1 MSDKREISYEAFA
14 KWEVELA
21 KGKAKGLKGRYGIT
35 PEDVIDIEQ
44 ELLLHIHIKRSSTS
58 HWKQKNA
65 TDRTIL
71 SRILDNKIRDLIE
84 SAGRQKRKI
93 LLVMESLDQPVPAAG
108 QEELMPLIDQL
119 SDKDAEVDPPN
130 GLRLALS
137 SASQHL
143 TDIQRQV
150 LAHLAEGR
158 NVRETALILGMKR
171 TTLNREIRRM
181 RRTLYEKGLRDYV

>member
-35 PEDVIDIEQ
+35 SEDVIDIEQ
-44 ELLLHIHIKRSSTS
+44 ELLLHIHIKRSSTF

-84 SAGRQKRKI
+84 SARRQKRKI
-93 LLVMESLDQPVPAAG
+93 LLVMESLDQPVAAAG

-119 SDKDAEVDPPN
+119 SDKDAEVDPSN
-130 GLRLALS
+130 GLRLALF

-143 TDIQRQV
+143 TDIQQQV

>member
-1 MSDKREISYEAFA
+1 VSDKREISYEAFA
-14 KWEVELA
+14 KWELELA
-21 KGKAKGLKGRYGIT
+21 KGKAKGLMGRYGIT
-35 PEDVIDIEQ
+35 SEDVIDIEQ

-58 HWKQKNA
+58 HWEQKNA

-93 LLVMESLDQPVPAAG
+93 RLVMESLDQPIVAPS
-108 QEELMPLIDQL
+108 QEEPISMVNQL
-119 SDKDAEVDPPN
+119 SDKDAEIDPSN
-130 GLRLALS
+130 GLRFALS
-137 SASQHL
+137 SASRHL
-143 TDIQRQV
+143 TDIQQRV

-158 NVRETALILGMKR
+158 NVRETALVLGMKR